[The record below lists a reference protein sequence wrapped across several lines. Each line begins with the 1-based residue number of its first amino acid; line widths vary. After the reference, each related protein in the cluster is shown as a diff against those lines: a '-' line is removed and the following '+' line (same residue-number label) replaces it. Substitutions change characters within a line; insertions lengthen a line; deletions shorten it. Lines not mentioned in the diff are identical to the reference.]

1 MILDHV
7 ADDPRMIVVP
17 APQFDAEFLGDGDL
31 NVLDVA
37 PIPDGLEYRI
47 SKAEDHDILHR
58 LFPEIVI
65 DPVNL

>member
-7 ADDPRMIVVP
+7 ANDPGMIVVP
-17 APQFDAEFLGDGDL
+17 APQFDAEFLSDCDL

-37 PIPDGLEYRI
+37 PIPDGLKDRI
-47 SKAEDHDILHR
+47 SKTEYHDILHR
-58 LFPEIVI
+58 LFAEIVI